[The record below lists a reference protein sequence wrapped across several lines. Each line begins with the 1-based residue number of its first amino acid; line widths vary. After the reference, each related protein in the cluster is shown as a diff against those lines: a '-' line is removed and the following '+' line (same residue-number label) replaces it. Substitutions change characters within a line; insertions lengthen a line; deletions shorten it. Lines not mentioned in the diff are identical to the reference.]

1 MSYVSCAEIKAPDSD
16 QTLLSTW
23 DGKVG
28 RLGSGSDYT
37 VFLDVIGI
45 PSMGMWEHLVS
56 VYRDH
61 RKYEK
66 SHSGKKCCETAPRC
80 VCRFRL

>member
-1 MSYVSCAEIKAPDSD
+1 MPFTAEVKAPDSD

-37 VFLDVIGI
+37 VFLDVMGI
-45 PSMGMWEHLVS
+45 PSMGMRVRYCGSASSRPAVLVEW
-56 VYRDH
+56 RPKG
-61 RKYEK
+61 R
-66 SHSGKKCCETAPRC
+66 G
-80 VCRFRL
+80 